1 MHFYIVRWRYTLDQR
16 HGFGILFDEAEGH
29 TYRQCFYEDGTLKSG
44 EGIPDYG
51 SPIDQMERYSS
62 DRWGSG
68 SSRQA
73 QANYEK
79 MMKEGSCSFVPGK
92 DRQMAACLTIGKEN
106 VQVRVE
112 KATYGYSV
120 ICNCGKRNCGHDRA
134 AADFLERRLASLQHA
149 YVVTELPV
157 DKSIFLESDLET
169 KILRMKDQK
178 ETIIEG
184 KPFSKTKKEEV
195 IYYFRVKADSEV
207 KEGDT
212 PEVLQKRVMEE
223 AEWIILPEA
232 VRMVSDAVEKGER
245 I

>member
-134 AADFLERRLASLQHA
+134 AADFLERRLAALQHT
-149 YVVTELPV
+149 YVVSELPV
-157 DKSIFLESDLET
+157 DKSIFLESDL
-169 KILRMKDQK
+169 
-178 ETIIEG
+178 
-184 KPFSKTKKEEV
+184 KTKTLRLDNRIPDLSMIEN
-195 IYYFRVKADSEV
+195 
-207 KEGDT
+207 
-212 PEVLQKRVMEE
+212 VLE
-223 AEWIILPEA
+223 I
-232 VRMVSDAVEKGER
+232 S
-245 I
+245 